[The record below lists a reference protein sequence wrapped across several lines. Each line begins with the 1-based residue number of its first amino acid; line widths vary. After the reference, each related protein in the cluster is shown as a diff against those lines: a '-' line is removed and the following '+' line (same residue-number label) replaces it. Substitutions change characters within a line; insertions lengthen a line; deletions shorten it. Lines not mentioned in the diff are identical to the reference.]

1 MSCVLKLENCVS
13 CVSESVCGLC
23 FDGYAVLKAQCVKLP
38 TGFKKAT
45 FLADIPYGYY
55 EEFGFLQVRPSLT
68 GSDEDKEGGLSSTAG
83 GSFLIILAIVLMM
96 MGVAIIGIGIYF
108 KAKGWK
114 EE

>member
-55 EEFGFLQVRPSLT
+55 EEFGFLQVRPSLI
-68 GSDEDKEGGLSSTAG
+68 GSDEDKNSNSAG
-83 GSFLIILAIVLMM
+83 ASLLIVCAIVLIALI
-96 MGVAIIGIGIYF
+96 GTVIIYKF
-108 KAKGWK
+108 KASG
-114 EE
+114 